1 MTHIITYR
9 ILALCTIS
17 IKNLITRE
25 NVMLIS
31 LLVFQ
36 ELEKRQ
42 KTALGDYDTKK
53 VQGYHFYSLI

>member
-1 MTHIITYR
+1 
-9 ILALCTIS
+9 
-17 IKNLITRE
+17 
-25 NVMLIS
+25 MLIS

-36 ELEKRQ
+36 ELDK